1 MAMIDLD
8 VGIYKLIKVT
18 VHELEVTVTFEN
30 VIKGNYSIEYPGP
43 FLNNNQ
49 FLIRNQSHDVGNF
62 ITLLTRLYTVSSY
75 WITISLFGMKIKLFF
90 VMNVHQICTYLSIVE
105 EFVLYFIPRIVGF
118 DS

>member
-1 MAMIDLD
+1 MAVIDLD

-30 VIKGNYSIEYPGP
+30 VIKGNYSIEYLGP

-90 VMNVHQICTYLSIVE
+90 VMNMHQICTYLSIVE

>member
-1 MAMIDLD
+1 MHELE
-8 VGIYKLIKVT
+8 VT

-90 VMNVHQICTYLSIVE
+90 CHEHAPN
-105 EFVLYFIPRIVGF
+105 LYIFIYCRRI
-118 DS
+118 